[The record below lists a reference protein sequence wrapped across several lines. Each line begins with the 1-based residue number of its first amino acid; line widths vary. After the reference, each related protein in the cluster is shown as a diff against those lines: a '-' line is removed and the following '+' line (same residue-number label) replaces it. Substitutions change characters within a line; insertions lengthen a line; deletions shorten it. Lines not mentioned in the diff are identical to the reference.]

1 MINYYVIDWQ
11 ARDFKVYSTWAD
23 VQAFF
28 EAEEVSLFAM
38 ETQYMV
44 IKGRD
49 MDPI

>member
-1 MINYYVIDWQ
+1 MINYYVIDWR
-11 ARDFKVYSTWAD
+11 ASSFKVYSTWAD

-28 EAEEVSLFAM
+28 VAENVSLLDM
-38 ETQYMV
+38 ETNYMV